1 MFNSLSRYFYRKYRV
16 NLGKNKQKCKKNEF
30 FIEKKCVLSHFSAKK
45 QIFFVILPR
54 KQHRDDMYRDLLTIE
69 R

>member
-1 MFNSLSRYFYRKYRV
+1 MSFLLKKSVYCPILVLKNRY
-16 NLGKNKQKCKKNEF
+16 
-30 FIEKKCVLSHFSAKK
+30 
-45 QIFFVILPR
+45 FFVILPR